1 LGNERPAKRTQSA
14 VVYKPCLA
22 KPKARQG
29 YNNQKKEGCIMR
41 YQLQVLV
48 GDKMRYYEPSTFA
61 HARWRVDHELVNPD
75 YWIVDLSTGEAI
87 K

>member
-1 LGNERPAKRTQSA
+1 
-14 VVYKPCLA
+14 
-22 KPKARQG
+22 
-29 YNNQKKEGCIMR
+29 MR

-48 GDKMRYYEPSTFA
+48 GDKMQYYEPSTFA

>member
-1 LGNERPAKRTQSA
+1 MK
-14 VVYKPCLA
+14 
-22 KPKARQG
+22 
-29 YNNQKKEGCIMR
+29 

-48 GDKMRYYEPSTFA
+48 GDKMRHYEPSTFA
-61 HARWRVDHELVNPD
+61 YARWRVDHELVNPD